1 MFRKKQKIPHFY
13 RTESFNENTSLK
25 FSLYTKC
32 LVELEAVM
40 LSLRSLYPD
49 INLILSL
56 SAVKIWKVCL

>member
-13 RTESFNENTSLK
+13 PTESFNKNTSLK

>member
-1 MFRKKQKIPHFY
+1 MFRKKQKVPHFY
-13 RTESFNENTSLK
+13 PTESFNENTSLK